1 MQQGF
6 RGVPPYPII
15 ELFNSWNAMPRAATK
30 TIERS
35 LHIATT
41 KDLMRMNIS
50 IYIYGGRDMGRGLNG
65 LGT

>member
-1 MQQGF
+1 
-6 RGVPPYPII
+6 
-15 ELFNSWNAMPRAATK
+15 MPRAATK